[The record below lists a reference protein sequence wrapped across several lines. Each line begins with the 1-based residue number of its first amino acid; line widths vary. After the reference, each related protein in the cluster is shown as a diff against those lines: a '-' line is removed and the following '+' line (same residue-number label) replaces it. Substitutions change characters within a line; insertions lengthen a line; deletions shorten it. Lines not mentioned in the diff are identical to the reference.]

1 MRISPPTESSRSELS
16 VVPLVNVV
24 FLLLVF
30 FMLVGQVTSPDSLDI
45 EPPRSVIG
53 KDDPGQTVR
62 ILLARDGRLALERVV
77 VSESELSDR
86 VSGIVASQPTAT
98 FQMKAD
104 ARIDAVRMIGVMER
118 LQAAGVKEL
127 TLLTEERRTP

>member
-98 FQMKAD
+98 FQIKAD

>member
-98 FQMKAD
+98 FQIKVD